1 MHPKAVDFCSPCD
14 ISEEDILQAMK
25 DIQGYLDISPGDFRE
40 VFQVA
45 YRHAVARV
53 MTSRKA
59 GEIMSKPVHC
69 VDLAMDL
76 RQAAAFLAEKQI
88 SGSPVVDGQ
97 GKVVGVVSEKDFLA
111 RALPGWA

>member
-59 GEIMSKPVHC
+59 GEIMSKPVHS

-88 SGSPVVDGQ
+88 SGAPVVDGQ